1 MYIRRKVFS
10 TYIDEN
16 GEEKLFS
23 TTEIMS
29 EESYLEK
36 LYSEN
41 ELEQREFGK
50 FDLQLAKKAYPKYA
64 KYVGEN
70 PAYMKRNL
78 RFWRAKGIE
87 EAATKEGINS
97 KLLEKEIKLNKKRNK
112 QLVDMGKKPNRA
124 ATYLDIV

>member
-10 TYIDEN
+10 IAYDEN

-41 ELEQREFGK
+41 EEQKEFAVKPKISREHFKKLGRNWKSLEPLSEEKLVKAGRKLSEK
-50 FDLQLAKKAYPKYA
+50 EQLPRGLNASINIKKAGD
-64 KYVGEN
+64 VE
-70 PAYMKRNL
+70 RN
-78 RFWRAKGIE
+78 KKVIK
-87 EAATKEGINS
+87 ATKEYPHLRFT
-97 KLLEKEIKLNKKRNK
+97 K
-112 QLVDMGKKPNRA
+112 DA
-124 ATYLDIV
+124 YLP